1 MSKASTGFWL
11 DFQRVFSR
19 RVSGNAKSV
28 WLELVLQP
36 LVVAALVFI
45 AFLNREDVDPYR
57 LNFLYFSTLYAF
69 WVGLFGSCQ
78 AINSEV
84 RSGEWCYWVLGMGRN
99 RTTHVLAIGTSCLAF
114 AFVQCL
120 VFLVAIVTLSG
131 IAGAD
136 ICHCPC
142 RDAPFNHFVDMYVS
156 LPNGKAS
163 VDPLSQMNGALW
175 YVLSAKWGSFGP
187 AAFAIGIF
195 GLALAASLVS
205 GTCYGLFFGAF
216 FKDPATSLN
225 MAVGFVVLLGMV
237 SLCGLRGDR
246 KEKVDALFAPLHEG
260 ATVRATMNREDFA
273 SNAIPAAAISY
284 VLPQRYFFNI
294 GRTTFNKDWSDD
306 PGVQNALRGKFST
319 YTNIVSLSTVPSPYS
334 FRLKPGWLKTWDR
347 AFFSNTCQIMSW
359 INNWHLLPDC
369 EKAKFENWSDPK
381 PCEMVRFLR
390 NHPEHRKGWRVSV
403 HRKILFA
410 TIGLEQLP
418 LLLLNLLCLGGTLL
432 SVWKKTCYQQLR

>member
-99 RTTHVLAIGTSCLAF
+99 RTTHVLAIGTSCLLF
-114 AFVQCL
+114 AFIQCL
-120 VFLVAIVTLSG
+120 VFLVAIATLSG
-131 IAGAD
+131 IAGVD
-136 ICHCPC
+136 FCHCPC

-163 VDPLSQMNGALW
+163 VDPISQMNGVLW

-187 AAFAIGIF
+187 AAFATGIF

-216 FKDPATSLN
+216 FMDPATSLN

-237 SLCGLRGDR
+237 SLCGLRGDGT
-246 KEKVDALFAPLHEG
+246 EKVDALFAPLHEG
-260 ATVRATMNREDFA
+260 ATVRATMNREHFA
-273 SNAIPAAAISY
+273 SNAVPAAAMSY
-284 VLPQRYFFNI
+284 ALPQRYFFNI
-294 GRTTFNKDWSDD
+294 GRTTFNKDWSDERA
-306 PGVQNALRGKFST
+306 VQDALRSNLVSNAALPHSPGFNPNWTKTMDGCNFGISSGIGKW
-319 YTNIVSLSTVPSPYS
+319 I
-334 FRLKPGWLKTWDR
+334 RGWGNDYPPTSERD
-347 AFFSNTCQIMSW
+347 AQFA
-359 INNWHLLPDC
+359 D
-369 EKAKFENWSDPK
+369 WSEPK

-390 NHPEHRKGWRVSV
+390 HHPEHRKGWRIAL
-403 HRKILFA
+403 HRRKLLS
-410 TIGLEQLP
+410 TIGLEMLP
-418 LLLLNLLCLGGTLL
+418 LFLLNLLCLGGTLW
-432 SVWKKTCYQQLR
+432 SVWKKPCYQQLR